1 REHRFGFRAPLRT
14 VGGEHLVFV
23 DQTARQLDSQGVVAL
38 GIFRDHPEL
47 PAADPSGGIDLFHRD
62 LGSGPALDAVAGP
75 LLGQRHHESDDDL
88 VADGVNPD
96 GPRQRG
102 ERTNEKRT
110 AEENE
115 RSLHRVSS
123 LRKSTLWDRARQVR
137 DWTPPPPSLRQTPA
151 GFTTGR

>member
-1 REHRFGFRAPLRT
+1 EPLAFVDRAARRWAGGGVAPL
-14 VGGEHLVFV
+14 GF
-23 DQTARQLDSQGVVAL
+23 
-38 GIFRDHPEL
+38 FRDHPEL
-47 PAADPSGGIDLFHRD
+47 APAAPAGGIDLFHRD

-88 VADGVNPD
+88 ITEGVSPD
-96 GPRQRG
+96 RPRQRD

-123 LRKSTLWDRARQVR
+123 LRESTLWDRAR
-137 DWTPPPPSLRQTPA
+137 
-151 GFTTGR
+151 

>member
-1 REHRFGFRAPLRT
+1 ALPRAGRREPLTLAVQAAGKRD
-14 VGGEHLVFV
+14 GK
-23 DQTARQLDSQGVVAL
+23 GVVPL

-47 PAADPSGGIDLFHRD
+47 ASADPAGGIDLFHRD

-88 VADGVNPD
+88 ITEGVSPD
-96 GPRQRG
+96 RPRQRD

-110 AEENE
+110 AEENK

-123 LRKSTLWDRARQVR
+123 LRESTLWDRAR
-137 DWTPPPPSLRQTPA
+137 
-151 GFTTGR
+151 